1 MKIKGSIFYCLLL
14 ALASYGLHYH
24 VAKAFIHL
32 AAALSIVNI
41 ILAFKDK
48 SLINISTSKPTIIM
62 TCALLISAIITFVYF
77 MIYNNSISE
86 RHFSSMFYP
95 ALFFAIILP
104 SLKIKDNDKNI
115 VLYTGIFSCIAMASS
130 GIIDYIS
137 NGSPAYRTAGFLNM
151 QIIYASCMV
160 ILTSWISAEFFRSLT
175 NKKWKL
181 MVLCFI
187 AVCAGFS
194 ATLFTGSR
202 GPIIAMTLVLF
213 VLFIHYTISTPSS
226 QSKKY
231 FLMTLVAICLTII
244 LLLPQSKLIDNIKG
258 RFQHGINTISTEF
271 NEGERLYSSVGL
283 RLAMWEAS
291 FVAIGDHPLIGIGP
305 GNHSEYF
312 PILAQEKRIDMNINK
327 IIHFD
332 HMHND
337 FIQAWLS
344 MGLIFG
350 TMALFFIIYPLLL
363 FITNLKNNKP
373 VIMGSSICFS
383 FFLCGLSDVPAH
395 RASSLTFFLLLICI
409 QIAILNSYNQ
419 DNLEIQE
426 HAIKQPSIK

>member
-1 MKIKGSIFYCLLL
+1 MTIKRCIFYCLLL

-24 VAKAFIHL
+24 IAKAFIHL

-48 SLINISTSKPTIIM
+48 SLINISTSKATILM

-77 MIYNNSISE
+77 MIYNNSMSE

-95 ALFFAIILP
+95 VLFFAIILP
-104 SLKIKDNDKNI
+104 SLKIKDTDRNI
-115 VLYTGIFSCIAMASS
+115 ILYTGIFSCIAMAGS

-137 NGSPAYRTAGFLNM
+137 NGNPGYRTAGFLNM

-175 NKKWKL
+175 SKKWRL

-187 AVCAGFS
+187 AVCAGFA
-194 ATLFTGSR
+194 ATLFTDSR
-202 GPIIAMTLVLF
+202 GPIIAMTIVIF
-213 VLFIHYTISTPSS
+213 VLFIHYAISAPTSK
-226 QSKKY
+226 SKKY
-231 FLMTLVAICLTII
+231 FLIILVTACSSII

-258 RFQHGINTISTEF
+258 RFQHGINTVSTEF
-271 NEGERLYSSVGL
+271 NEGKRIYSSVGL

-291 FVAIGDHPLIGIGP
+291 FIAIGDHPLIGIGP
-305 GNHSEYF
+305 GNHFEYF
-312 PILAQEKRIDMNINK
+312 PILTQEKRTDMNMNK
-327 IIHFD
+327 IINFD

-363 FITNLKNNKP
+363 FITNIKNNRP
-373 VIMGSSICFS
+373 VIMGIAICFS
-383 FFLCGLSDVPAH
+383 FILCGLSDVPAH
-395 RASSLTFFLLLICI
+395 RASSLTFFLLLISI
-409 QIAILNSYNQ
+409 QIAILNNYSQ
-419 DNLEIQE
+419 DKIEIYTN
-426 HAIKQPSIK
+426 KQPSIK